1 MTQITMSPD
10 SQPERAYQGAGG
22 VAKARTIEDENNT
35 ALFGATA
42 GLVKTK
48 RGTLTTSTQ
57 ITVTTTPTLLLAA
70 NAARIAATFQVF
82 SGSAVYLGGSNGV
95 SVSNAPYTAS
105 AGNVVSDD
113 VTTGA
118 WYGICASGTALVGVA
133 EVS

>member
-1 MTQITMSPD
+1 MPATSLPRDPNNIPSPVANSDGTAGVLNLD
-10 SQPERAYQGAGG
+10 SAGN
-22 VAKARTIEDENNT
+22 ARTV
-35 ALFGATA
+35 A
-42 GLVKTK
+42 K

-57 ITVTTTPTLLLAA
+57 ITVSTTPTPLLAA
-70 NAARIAATFQVF
+70 NPARIAATFQVF

-118 WYGICASGTALVGVA
+118 WYGVCASGTALVGVA